1 MSIHESLLH
10 IKLDASAAEPLW
22 RQLYNELNQL
32 LANGELQQGFTL
44 PSERDLSQHFSISRS
59 TVKRCYDELRF
70 QKMIGGKGKVGSVV
84 RSPEKVNPVMGK
96 LKGFTQEMTELGK
109 VPSSTVVQCVV
120 AQDRAIASVFGRP
133 SHAEFLHLIRIRY
146 ADEVPMTRE
155 VAWYDLTLAPEL
167 KEWNAQGSIYDF
179 IQSKCSLALDK
190 AEQSI
195 EAVHSNKEESEAFG
209 FVTPT
214 PCLLLKRW
222 TKATSGQLVEYVEG
236 TFRGDAYVYRLQ
248 LA

>member
-32 LANGELQQGFTL
+32 LTNGELQQGFTL

-109 VPSSTVVQCVV
+109 VPSAVIVQCVIT
-120 AQDRAIASVFGRP
+120 QNRSIATVFGRP
-133 SHAEFLHLIRIRY
+133 SHAEFLHLIRIRS
-146 ADEVPMTRE
+146 ADAVPMTRE

-167 KEWNAQGSIYDF
+167 KEWDTKGSIYEY
-179 IQSKCSLALDK
+179 IQEKCKIVLDK
-190 AEQSI
+190 AEQTI
-195 EAVHSNKEESEAFG
+195 EAGYSNQEECVAFG
-209 FVTPT
+209 FTSPT

-222 TKATSGQLVEYVEG
+222 TRATSGQLVEYVEG